1 MRFLPLFLLSAQPT
15 LSRCKRR
22 RMLFTILALYCM
34 PLRSVAP
41 LQLCLWLYIRFQMK
55 KHETTNQCEISV
67 TLFSLG
73 SELGLFVVSN
83 VNVEEGLTLVWN

>member
-1 MRFLPLFLLSAQPT
+1 
-15 LSRCKRR
+15 
-22 RMLFTILALYCM
+22 
-34 PLRSVAP
+34 
-41 LQLCLWLYIRFQMK
+41 MK